1 MPDSQTRL
9 PLVDLRADDLEIE
22 HYAALLD
29 SLGIGLLSFAAD
41 GSVHLRNSRASDLL
55 GDTPTIW
62 EDENGQPLT
71 DDQRLEMQV
80 LHTRQAVH
88 QRAMGIRNPPSGTQT
103 WCKGSAFPVFSADGK
118 LRRVLLILADLRQ
131 HGRMAGDRQQ
141 LPTHDPLTEVFNQR
155 YIQLLLDDEI
165 RRARRY
171 GTPFVLALIAIDR
184 FGDFSQANAIH
195 AEPRVLAR
203 VGQLMCKNLREFD
216 MIGRFGS
223 DQFLLILPNVRV
235 SEAMFGLERLRELV
249 EASHWSGSEPLLTIS
264 GGVTEYTGEDTPLLI
279 EHAASL
285 LTAAREA
292 GQNRLCVN
300 MDIF

>member
-1 MPDSQTRL
+1 M
-9 PLVDLRADDLEIE
+9 
-22 HYAALLD
+22 
-29 SLGIGLLSFAAD
+29 
-41 GSVHLRNSRASDLL
+41 
-55 GDTPTIW
+55 
-62 EDENGQPLT
+62 
-71 DDQRLEMQV
+71 
-80 LHTRQAVH
+80 
-88 QRAMGIRNPPSGTQT
+88 
-103 WCKGSAFPVFSADGK
+103 
-118 LRRVLLILADLRQ
+118 
-131 HGRMAGDRQQ
+131 
-141 LPTHDPLTEVFNQR
+141 
-155 YIQLLLDDEI
+155 
-165 RRARRY
+165 
-171 GTPFVLALIAIDR
+171 
-184 FGDFSQANAIH
+184 
-195 AEPRVLAR
+195 LAR

-264 GGVTEYTGEDTPLLI
+264 GGVTEYTGEDTPVLI